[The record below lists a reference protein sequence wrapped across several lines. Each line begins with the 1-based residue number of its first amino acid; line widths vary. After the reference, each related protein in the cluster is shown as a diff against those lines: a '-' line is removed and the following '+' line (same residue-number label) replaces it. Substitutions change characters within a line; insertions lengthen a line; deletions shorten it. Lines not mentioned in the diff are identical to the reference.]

1 VTPTRRPWAA
11 VLGSP
16 IAHSLSPALHQAA
29 YAELGLD
36 WDYTAVECDEA
47 ALLDLLAEVSHDLSW
62 RGLSLTMPLKL
73 AAVPLVDRLAPR
85 AAAVGAVNTV
95 LPDPDGL
102 VGDNTDLPGVVATL
116 AAAGVPRPVAP
127 VLLGAGG
134 TARAVLGALAELGG
148 RSAVAVVRDP
158 TRAAALVDLAA
169 RLDVELA
176 VAGWDTAADQ
186 VAGAD
191 IVISTTPAGTTD
203 ALAELGWP
211 AGVPLVDVLYE
222 PWPTRLAAAAQ
233 RAGARVVGG
242 LTLLVHQAAAQ
253 VELMTG
259 SAAPMDTMRRAG
271 ERALAARATGDGH

>member
-1 VTPTRRPWAA
+1 MSPTRRPWAA

-16 IAHSLSPALHQAA
+16 IAHSLSPALHRAA
-29 YAELGLD
+29 YAELGFD

-47 ALLDLLAEVSHDLSW
+47 ALPDLLAEVSQDISW

-73 AAVPLVDRLAPR
+73 AAVALVDRLAPR

-95 LPDPDGL
+95 LPAPDGL

-116 AAAGVPRPVAP
+116 AEAGVPRPAAP

-134 TARAVLGALAELGG
+134 TARAVVGALAELDVQ
-148 RSAVAVVRDP
+148 RAVAVVRDP
-158 TRAAALVDLAA
+158 ARAAALVDLAA
-169 RLDVELA
+169 RLGVELT
-176 VAGWDTAADQ
+176 VAGWDTAAER
-186 VAGAD
+186 VARAD
-191 IVISTTPAGTTD
+191 VVVSTTPAGTTD
-203 ALAELGWP
+203 PLAETGWP

-222 PWPTRLAAAAQ
+222 PWPTRLAVAAQ

-242 LTLLVHQAAAQ
+242 LALLVHQAAVQ

-259 SAAPMDTMRRAG
+259 SAAPIDAMRVAG
-271 ERALAARATGDGH
+271 ERALGARATLDGR